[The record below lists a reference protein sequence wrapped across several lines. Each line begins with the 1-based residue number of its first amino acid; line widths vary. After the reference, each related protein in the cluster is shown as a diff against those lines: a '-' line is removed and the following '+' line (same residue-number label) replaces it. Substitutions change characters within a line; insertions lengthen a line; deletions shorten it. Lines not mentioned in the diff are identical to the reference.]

1 MINKATVDLVKEFEG
16 LRLKAYPDPAT
27 GGEPITIGYG
37 TTAAAGVGIVP
48 KLGMAIT
55 QAEAEAYLV
64 KALESFAAKIRPN
77 ITAPIN
83 INEFGAFLSLA
94 YNIGPGAF
102 AKSSA
107 LRKFNAGDK
116 AGAANA
122 ILLWNKAG
130 GRVMKGLDRRRA
142 AEAALFLTPD
152 TKPLAARP
160 VADSRK
166 PDPVAN
172 PEAPAML
179 PDGSTKWVLGI
190 GGLAAVVIAAGDRLA
205 EWWAALLNMF

>member
-16 LRLKAYPDPAT
+16 LRLKAYKDAV
-27 GGEPITIGYG
+27 GVWTIGYG
-37 TTAAAGVGIVP
+37 TTAAAGLGITP
-48 KLGMAIT
+48 KAGMVIST
-55 QAEAEAYLV
+55 TEAEDLLR
-64 KALESFAAKIRPN
+64 KGLEKFAASIRPN

-83 INEFGAFLSLA
+83 DNEFGAFLSLA

-107 LRKFNAGDK
+107 LKKFNAGNK

-122 ILLWNKAG
+122 IRLWNKAG
-130 GRVMKGLDRRRA
+130 GRVMKGLERRRA

-152 TKPLAARP
+152 AKPLAPKP

-166 PDPVAN
+166 ADPVAN
-172 PEAPAML
+172 PETPAML

>member
-1 MINKATVDLVKEFEG
+1 
-16 LRLKAYPDPAT
+16 
-27 GGEPITIGYG
+27 
-37 TTAAAGVGIVP
+37 
-48 KLGMAIT
+48 MAIT

-64 KALESFAAKIRPN
+64 KALEKFAAAIRPK

-83 INEFGAFLSLA
+83 GNEFGAFLSLA

-116 AGAANA
+116 AGAADA

-142 AEAALFLTPD
+142 AERKLFLTPD
-152 TKPLAARP
+152 AKPLAPNP
-160 VADSRK
+160 VADSRAPDPAAK
-166 PDPVAN
+166 PD
-172 PEAPAML
+172 APAML
-179 PDGSTKWVLGI
+179 PDGSGKWVIGI
-190 GGLAAVVIAAGDRLA
+190 GGIAAVVIAAGDRLA